1 MDVRTQFSPFDM
13 WLECARAVC
22 LLLFG
27 CFFFCGG
34 GGALR
39 NRSSAAQMD
48 ANERQRPRSPHT
60 IGCGGVRGG
69 RNLEHEVR
77 RWVLVI
83 DISKTNNKNKHMR
96 PLALIKA
103 TLLRGEHERKRTQ
116 KRHAHMVTEHTSHTK
131 PKIYRK
137 LTNLPCFEFGNYEY
151 ACPFS
156 PRIHY
161 RLIVAA
167 SPIYNTDLIGGSA
180 SFFQFYSF
188 LHR

>member
-1 MDVRTQFSPFDM
+1 MHSNTTIHVHTHTACDGCAHTILALRYVARVRARGVFASV
-13 WLECARAVC
+13 WL
-22 LLLFG
+22 
-27 CFFFCGG
+27 FFFCGG

-60 IGCGGVRGG
+60 IGCGGVRGV

-83 DISKTNNKNKHMR
+83 DISTTNNKNKHMR

-116 KRHAHMVTEHTSHTK
+116 KGMHTWSLSTHHTQS
-131 PKIYRK
+131 RK
-137 LTNLPCFEFGNYEY
+137 Y
-151 ACPFS
+151 
-156 PRIHY
+156 
-161 RLIVAA
+161 IV
-167 SPIYNTDLIGGSA
+167 S
-180 SFFQFYSF
+180 
-188 LHR
+188 